1 MVLPDFAVTSD
12 QELESAVRDKTS
24 YNSTA
29 DGLPGNY
36 QSGQFAGVLNDA
48 KRVLYMR
55 GKSEGW
61 YDDLFYGQALVALTS
76 LKAKEAVENVNI
88 QSYGI
93 GDENLSFTN
102 ADPETSQKIQSWAY
116 ELRTGLQK
124 SELEDVSDDDLP
136 FNNTSSYI
144 G

>member
-1 MVLPDFAVTSD
+1 
-12 QELESAVRDKTS
+12 
-24 YNSTA
+24 
-29 DGLPGNY
+29 
-36 QSGQFAGVLNDA
+36 
-48 KRVLYMR
+48 MR

-102 ADPETSQKIQSWAY
+102 ADPETSQQIQSWAY